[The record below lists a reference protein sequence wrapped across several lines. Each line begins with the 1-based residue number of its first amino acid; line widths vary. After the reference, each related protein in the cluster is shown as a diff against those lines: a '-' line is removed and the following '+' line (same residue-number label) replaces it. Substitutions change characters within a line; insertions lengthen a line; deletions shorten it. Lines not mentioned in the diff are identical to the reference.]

1 MRHFLRRILGQPS
14 ARLSCSVLASPFARA
29 LVGGTGTAYRLSTA
43 DRPAV
48 AGAVNLAV
56 IARWADANLVAA
68 ARADEDPEADG
79 RLLGPLGMSGRWQRT
94 CPAHATGGSCGED
107 AMAKIGRNEP
117 CPCGSG
123 SKYKRCCLGA
133 PVATE
138 LTATNAPAP
147 AEPHQELCPCCVDEL
162 NERADHVLDELLAGR
177 TDEAEALCQAFLRDF
192 PGEAEG
198 IDLLSMICEE
208 RGQRDRALDLLR
220 QASRIAHA
228 NPDYD
233 AETRSLMRERIS
245 ELELP
250 A

>member
-1 MRHFLRRILGQPS
+1 
-14 ARLSCSVLASPFARA
+14 
-29 LVGGTGTAYRLSTA
+29 
-43 DRPAV
+43 
-48 AGAVNLAV
+48 
-56 IARWADANLVAA
+56 
-68 ARADEDPEADG
+68 
-79 RLLGPLGMSGRWQRT
+79 
-94 CPAHATGGSCGED
+94 
-107 AMAKIGRNEP
+107 MAKIGRNEP

-133 PVATE
+133 PVAMG
-138 LTATNAPAP
+138 LVATNALASPT
-147 AEPHQELCPCCVDEL
+147 EPHQELLCLCCTRL
-162 NERADHVLDELLAGR
+162 RTCNERADHVLDELLAGR
-177 TDEAEALCQAFLRDF
+177 IDEAEALCQAFLRDF

-233 AETRSLMRERIS
+233 VEIRSLMRERH
-245 ELELP
+245 LELP